1 MISRDRVSM
10 ARSLAECFRPRPM
23 LSGVEYADR
32 YGHVTGNAASK
43 GKWTTR
49 PYQRDW
55 FYGFTSPYVE
65 VEVCMKSARV
75 GWSECVKIGAVQ
87 YYSHWKPSKI
97 MIVQPVQNDAEEY
110 SKEDISDLFRDSPSL
125 QGLLAESKARGTATN
140 TILLKKLT
148 NGGLIDIV
156 SAASGKGFRRKER
169 TVVIFEEPSA
179 YDAIDEGDQIKL
191 GMNRSATTWNRKTI
205 IGGTPIYPDDKTHQW
220 FKKGDQQYRYLPCP
234 HCGEY
239 QALRWEQM
247 RKEGEDAGKYECENC
262 HELIGYASLRW
273 MDEHGGWACPLG
285 LDRSQQILKDGYP
298 RVRSRH
304 IWAAYSYHAGAEWGN
319 LVSEYQ
325 EALEMMR
332 KGDTDS
338 MQTFHNTVL
347 GVPWEDT
354 ITGKLNVEGLSQR
367 RQDVNAGNGYP
378 ADVVPNGVLVLTAGV
393 DVQGGGGAMAERLV
407 VTIWGWGRGEE
418 GWHVGHFEIDGDPQQ
433 VETLNQL
440 DAVLETK
447 WKRED
452 GAELQIALGGIDD
465 GGYATHEVRDWC
477 RTRVGRWVPM
487 KGSESKGKPL
497 IGKGVPVNINR
508 KNQSVIKKG
517 VLMYPVGYETSI
529 QHLQGRL
536 RQEKPGPGY
545 LHFGEAATDQFL
557 AELFPWK
564 KMPKKGAGKREYKWD
579 KPTGSRDEAGDCTR
593 MAYAALQLVAR
604 RYSRATMWDQ
614 LERLIEAQRLASV
627 GLGEQTPRR
636 RRSFRVI

>member
-1 MISRDRVSM
+1 
-10 ARSLAECFRPRPM
+10 
-23 LSGVEYADR
+23 
-32 YGHVTGNAASK
+32 
-43 GKWTTR
+43 
-49 PYQRDW
+49 
-55 FYGFTSPYVE
+55 
-65 VEVCMKSARV
+65 
-75 GWSECVKIGAVQ
+75 
-87 YYSHWKPSKI
+87 
-97 MIVQPVQNDAEEY
+97 
-110 SKEDISDLFRDSPSL
+110 
-125 QGLLAESKARGTATN
+125 
-140 TILLKKLT
+140 
-148 NGGLIDIV
+148 
-156 SAASGKGFRRKER
+156 
-169 TVVIFEEPSA
+169 
-179 YDAIDEGDQIKL
+179 
-191 GMNRSATTWNRKTI
+191 
-205 IGGTPIYPDDKTHQW
+205 
-220 FKKGDQQYRYLPCP
+220 
-234 HCGEY
+234 
-239 QALRWEQM
+239 
-247 RKEGEDAGKYECENC
+247 
-262 HELIGYASLRW
+262 

-319 LVSEYQ
+319 LVSEYK

-367 RQDVNAGNGYP
+367 RQDVAAGNGYP
-378 ADVVPNGVLVLTAGV
+378 SDVVPNGVLVLTAGV

-477 RTRVGRWVPM
+477 RTRVGKWVPM

-545 LHFGEAATDQFL
+545 LHFGEASTDQFL

-564 KMPKKGAGKREYKWD
+564 KMPKKGAGRREYKWD
-579 KPTGSRDEAGDCTR
+579 KPVGSRDEAGDCTR

-614 LERLIEAQRLASV
+614 LERQLEAQRLASI
-627 GLGEQTPRR
+627 GLEEKRRPRR
-636 RRSFRVI
+636 RVFDLQS